1 MATALAARHD
11 AAVHGFTTLVFA
23 CVYVGLAAGRVPGLR
38 IDRAG
43 ITMLG
48 AIVLLAAGSI
58 DVAHAWRA
66 IDASTIGLLFG
77 LMVVSGQLQIAGFY
91 SAIALR
97 LASAR
102 VGPRGLLAALV
113 LVAGGLSAVLQNDV
127 VCLAMPP
134 LLIDVCRRR
143 RLDPMP
149 FVLALAAA
157 ANVGSAATLI
167 GNPQNVLVGQ
177 SLDLSFSGYLLFA
190 LPAVAVGL
198 FACWAF
204 ACRLWRGRFELE
216 AGPGVARESA
226 VPRLDRGQVRKGLV
240 VLAALVVALLA
251 SPLPRDVAALAAAGI
266 LLVSRTTSSRALLA
280 AVDGQLLL
288 LFVGL
293 FVVHAAFT
301 ATGLPAETLDGL
313 AARGVDL
320 GSTPWLFGATLV
332 LSNVVSNVPAVMLLL
347 PAAHGA
353 GDGYLLALV
362 STFAGNLL
370 LVGSIANLIVVTE
383 SERLGVRPR
392 DRSWFLEHLR
402 YGLPVAAVTMA
413 AAAVS
418 CAVLPD

>member
-1 MATALAARHD
+1 
-11 AAVHGFTTLVFA
+11 
-23 CVYVGLAAGRVPGLR
+23 
-38 IDRAG
+38 
-43 ITMLG
+43 MLG

-58 DVAHAWRA
+58 DVAHAWPA

-77 LMVVSGQLQIAGFY
+77 LMVVSGQLQLAGFY

-127 VCLAMPP
+127 ICLAMPP

-149 FVLALAAA
+149 FLLALAAA

-167 GNPQNVLVGQ
+167 
-177 SLDLSFSGYLLFA
+177 A
-190 LPAVAVGL
+190 
-198 FACWAF
+198 
-204 ACRLWRGRFELE
+204 
-216 AGPGVARESA
+216 
-226 VPRLDRGQVRKGLV
+226 
-240 VLAALVVALLA
+240 
-251 SPLPRDVAALAAAGI
+251 PLPRDVAALAAAGI

-280 AVDGQLLL
+280 AVDVQLLL

-301 ATGLPAETLDGL
+301 ATGLPARALDGL

-320 GSTPWLFGATLV
+320 GATPWLFGATLV

-402 YGLPVAAVTMA
+402 YGLPVTAVTMA
-413 AAAVS
+413 AAAAS
-418 CAVLPD
+418 CALLPV